1 MPARLPLGS
10 TTRVLRPAPNVLGF
24 YDGRIDGARAWSDGP
39 NWLDDGAYSLGVCS
53 FALIDGDEA
62 LVYDT
67 HISLPHARLIRAELE
82 SMGAK
87 SIRVVLSHWHDDH
100 IAGNEVFAD
109 CEIIANSLT
118 ASLLEKNRA
127 ALAKA
132 EPPIDPLV
140 MPNRL
145 FDDRLDL
152 TVGSIRVELH
162 RADIHS
168 EDGTV
173 LLLPGQGLLFAGDTL
188 EDSITYVAEPTR
200 LNQHLKGLER
210 LSKLAF
216 DRILPNHG
224 AEDIIA
230 GGGYGRDF
238 IDATRTYVEKLLE
251 CPRRPDL
258 AALDLR
264 QFAAEEFASGAVRY
278 FAPYEAVH
286 RENVERVL
294 KSSS

>member
-1 MPARLPLGS
+1 M
-10 TTRVLRPAPNVLGF
+10 RVLTPASNVLGF
-24 YDGRIDGARAWSDGP
+24 YDGRIDGVRAWSDGP

-67 HISLPHARLIRAELE
+67 HISLPHARLIRARLE
-82 SMGAK
+82 SMGARN
-87 SIRVVLSHWHDDH
+87 IRVVLSHWHDDH

-118 ASLLEKNRA
+118 TSLLEKNRA

-132 EPPIDPLV
+132 DPPIDPLV

-210 LSKLAF
+210 LSTLAF

-230 GGGYGRDF
+230 GGGYRRGF
-238 IDATRTYVEKLLE
+238 IDATRSYVEKLLA
-251 CPRRPDL
+251 CRQRPDL
-258 AALDLR
+258 AALDLK
-264 QFAAEEFASGAVRY
+264 QFAAEEFASVAVRY

-294 KSSS
+294 KA